1 MEWVDNAVTRAKHTR
16 QPSRRQGIF
25 ACITGIL
32 ALVVG
37 VAAEVLFLKLP
48 YMVEMSPVAKNAW
61 LYGFVPLLGLGC
73 IYYFFAF
80 LRLGLREIKQ
90 AKRVHSPPEQ
100 PEVPVF
106 LNGSKILDLQYKQ
119 LRHDQIYHQDIFVL
133 STHHKM
139 QHFTLHLNKYGP
151 AMLGADMAGDYGTVR
166 KKLVDAVIILMSCA
180 NAFNMSLEQIS
191 QEGMPAQASAGLGE
205 MTRSPIGFSASATH
219 ELVCQFIVHAGQMCK
234 AVEAL
239 DHIERFNSRESLE
252 SSVKALWFISL
263 QALGV
268 SSSTG
273 VVDVEAALRDRLLPL
288 EQRHMCHQRFGT
300 YANDYQAPPFAG

>member
-1 MEWVDNAVTRAKHTR
+1 MELHDVVGVEKHTFK
-16 QPSRRQGIF
+16 PTRRQGF
-25 ACITGIL
+25 ITFFMSFFVL
-32 ALVVG
+32 LSG
-37 VAAEVLFLKLP
+37 VAFEALLISFP
-48 YMVEMSPVAKNAW
+48 QMVELSPTVEKVW
-61 LYGFVPLLGLGC
+61 LYGFSPFMGLAFV
-73 IYYFFAF
+73 YYFFVF
-80 LRLGLREIKQ
+80 LVLGIREIKH
-90 AKRVHSPPEQ
+90 AGVKPLRPEQ
-100 PEVPVF
+100 PEVPVVF
-106 LNGSKILDLQYKQ
+106 DSSKILDLQYKQ

-151 AMLGADMAGDYGTVR
+151 AMLGADMASDYGTVR

-191 QEGMPAQASAGLGE
+191 QEGMPAQASVGLGE
-205 MTRSPIGFSASATH
+205 MTRSATGFSASATH

-252 SSVKALWFISL
+252 SSVKALWFITL

-273 VVDVEAALRDRLLPL
+273 VVDVETALRERLLPL
-288 EQRHMCHQRFGT
+288 EQRHMFHWRFGT
-300 YANDYQAPPFAG
+300 YANDYQPQRFRE